1 MHLKWLTLV
10 CLPSWPSVWALYNQS
25 TDFPDQDIDNG
36 FALQQIA
43 NDSLGNMK
51 LESLATNGCRF
62 EDAQIRKEWPPSH
75 VQGRRSLSL
84 AARKEFTDAIVCLQS
99 LPTNIS
105 AEEKETFQGVQT
117 RYDEFVATHINLT
130 EHIHVTADFLAWHRF
145 FLYAFENALRFECN
159 YTGTL
164 PYWEWGLDAENPQ
177 SSVLFNGDPYSMG
190 TNGVDMNR
198 TSIYWESQNMSIP
211 AGTGGGCVYG
221 GPFSNYTVHMGPI
234 DAPGEQPVQYNLEYN
249 PRCLSRDVNPT
260 ISQMSVS
267 FRNTTKLIL
276 SYDTIDWFQ
285 GVMQAD
291 QRFTDP
297 TAPFS
302 YGVHGGGH
310 LTVGSVLAD
319 IDTSPAEPMF
329 WLHHAQI
336 DRVWTIWQG
345 LDPAKRRNAIWGTS
359 TRGDNPP
366 SANMTLDD
374 VLDFGFISQPLK
386 FADLMNPLSGPFC
399 YYYA

>member
-1 MHLKWLTLV
+1 M
-10 CLPSWPSVWALYNQS
+10 
-25 TDFPDQDIDNG
+25 
-36 FALQQIA
+36 
-43 NDSLGNMK
+43 
-51 LESLATNGCRF
+51 
-62 EDAQIRKEWPPSH
+62 
-75 VQGRRSLSL
+75 
-84 AARKEFTDAIVCLQS
+84 
-99 LPTNIS
+99 
-105 AEEKETFQGVQT
+105 
-117 RYDEFVATHINLT
+117 
-130 EHIHVTADFLAWHRF
+130 
-145 FLYAFENALRFECN
+145 ECN

-177 SSVLFNGDPYSMG
+177 DSVLFNGDLYSMG
-190 TNGVDMNR
+190 TNGVDLNR
-198 TSIYWESQNMSIP
+198 TSIYWASQNITIP

-249 PRCLSRDVNPT
+249 PRCLSRDVNP
-260 ISQMSVS
+260 SVSRMSNS

-359 TRGDNPP
+359 TRGDDPP

-374 VLDFGFISQPLK
+374 SLNFGFISQPLR

>member
-1 MHLKWLTLV
+1 MQLKWLTLV
-10 CLPSWPSVWALYNQS
+10 CLSSWPSAKALYNQS
-25 TDFPDQDIDNG
+25 TGFPEQDLDNG
-36 FALQQIA
+36 VALQQIA
-43 NDSLGNMK
+43 DNALNNMEQ
-51 LESLATNGCRF
+51 ESLTANGCRL
-62 EDAQIRKEWPPSH
+62 EDAQIRREW
-75 VQGRRSLSL
+75 RSLSPN
-84 AARKEFTDAIVCLQS
+84 ARKEFTDAITCMQS
-99 LPTNIS
+99 RPTNIS
-105 AEEKETFQGVQT
+105 AEEKETFQGVKT

-145 FLYAFENALRFECN
+145 FIHAFENALRVECN

-177 SSVLFNGDPYSMG
+177 DSVLFNGDLYSMG
-190 TNGVDMNR
+190 TNGVDLNR
-198 TSIYWESQNMSIP
+198 TSIYWASQNITIP

-249 PRCLSRDVNPT
+249 PRCLSRDVNP
-260 ISQMSVS
+260 SVSRTSNS

-359 TRGDNPP
+359 TRGDDPP

-374 VLDFGFISQPLK
+374 LLNFGFISQPLK

>member
-10 CLPSWPSVWALYNQS
+10 CLPSWPSAWALYNQS
-25 TDFPDQDIDNG
+25 TGFPDQDLDNG
-36 FALQQIA
+36 VALQQIA
-43 NDSLGNMK
+43 GDALSNMQQ
-51 LESLATNGCRF
+51 ESLTTNGCQL
-62 EDAQIRKEWPPSH
+62 ENAQVRREW
-75 VQGRRSLSL
+75 RSLTL
-84 AARKEFTDAIVCLQS
+84 TERKEFTDAIVCLQS

-130 EHIHVTADFLAWHRF
+130 AHIHVTADFLAWHRF
-145 FLYAFENALRFECN
+145 FIHAFENALRVECN

-164 PYWEWGLDAENPQ
+164 PYWEWGYDAENIQ
-177 SSVLFNGDPYSMG
+177 DSVLFNGDPYSMG
-190 TNGVDMNR
+190 TNGVDLNL
-198 TSIYWESQNMSIP
+198 TSIYWDSVNITIP
-211 AGTGGGCVYG
+211 GGTGGGCVYG

-234 DAPGEQPVQYNLEYN
+234 SAPGEQPVQYNLEYN
-249 PRCLSRDVNPT
+249 PRCLSRNLNPEV
-260 ISQMSVS
+260 SQISVS

-285 GVMQAD
+285 GVMQGD
-291 QRFTDP
+291 KRFTDP
-297 TAPFS
+297 TAPYT

-310 LTVGSVLAD
+310 LAVGSVLAD

-359 TRGDNPP
+359 TRSNDPP

-374 VLDFGFISQPLK
+374 MLEFGFISQQLQ

-399 YYYA
+399 YRYA

>member
-1 MHLKWLTLV
+1 MQLKWLTLV
-10 CLPSWPSVWALYNQS
+10 CLSSWPSARALYNQS
-25 TDFPDQDIDNG
+25 TGFPEQDLDNG
-36 FALQQIA
+36 VALQQIA
-43 NDSLGNMK
+43 DNALNNMEQ
-51 LESLATNGCRF
+51 ESLTTNGCRL
-62 EDAQIRKEWPPSH
+62 EDAQIRREW
-75 VQGRRSLSL
+75 RSLSPN
-84 AARKEFTDAIVCLQS
+84 ARKEFTDAITCMQS
-99 LPTNIS
+99 HPTNIS
-105 AEEKETFQGVQT
+105 AEEKETFQGVKT

-145 FLYAFENALRFECN
+145 FIHAFENALRVECN

-177 SSVLFNGDPYSMG
+177 DSVLFNGDLYSMG
-190 TNGVDMNR
+190 TNG
-198 TSIYWESQNMSIP
+198 
-211 AGTGGGCVYG
+211 
-221 GPFSNYTVHMGPI
+221 
-234 DAPGEQPVQYNLEYN
+234 PGLG
-249 PRCLSRDVNPT
+249 
-260 ISQMSVS
+260 
-267 FRNTTKLIL
+267 
-276 SYDTIDWFQ
+276 

-345 LDPAKRRNAIWGTS
+345 LDPAKRRNSIWGTS
-359 TRGDNPP
+359 TRGDDPP

-374 VLDFGFISQPLK
+374 SLDFGFISQPLR